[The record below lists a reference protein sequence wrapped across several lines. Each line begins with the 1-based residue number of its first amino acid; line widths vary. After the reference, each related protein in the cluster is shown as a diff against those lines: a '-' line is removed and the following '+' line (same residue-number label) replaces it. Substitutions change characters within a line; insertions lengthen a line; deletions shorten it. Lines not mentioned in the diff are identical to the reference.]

1 VIGSLTVL
9 PAMLS
14 KLGDRID
21 RGRVPFLRRLATRDG
36 DSYLWAAIVG
46 GVLRRPLLWGALA
59 TALLIAL
66 AIPALR
72 GGRGWDRVGAARPR
86 EAPSQVPG
94 RPFAAPA
101 PQTSLREGTA
111 DSPRARSRCAR
122 GSVRG

>member
-1 VIGSLTVL
+1 LLAVPERTIIDGRGSNV
-9 PAMLS
+9 AS
-14 KLGDRID
+14 AAA
-21 RGRVPFLRRLATRDG
+21 ATA
-36 DSYLWAAIVG
+36 SSQSAIVG

-94 RPFAAPA
+94 GPFAAPA
-101 PQTSLREGTA
+101 TQTSLREGTA
-111 DSPRARSRCAR
+111 DSPRARGRCAR